1 MTSTYNHRLSELNKM
16 TLQLQSELHSALKEA
31 QDANYAKTRF
41 LARMSHEM
49 RTPLNA
55 VIGLSELMLNS
66 GKIHGDSA
74 DKLDKI
80 HIAGMT
86 LLGIVNDILDI
97 SKIES
102 GRFEMHPIEYDI
114 SSLINDIIS
123 LNTTRMN
130 EKPIQFT
137 LSVDSNLPSR
147 LFGDNLRVKQV
158 FNNLLS
164 NAFKYTDSGFV
175 KWNISFEHDCG
186 DIWLISEIEDSGKG
200 IKAEDIPKLFQ
211 DYMRV
216 DTMANRE
223 TEGTG
228 LGLSITKRLISAM
241 DGTISVS
248 SEYGKGSVFS
258 VRMRQKIVSHEPIG
272 TQTAD
277 NLMSHNYVKTKRT
290 QSAGL
295 VRPDLSYSRILVV
308 DDMQTNLDI
317 VKGMLMP
324 YGIHV
329 NCALSGS
336 EAIEMIISE
345 NPRYDAVF
353 MDHMMPGIDGVE
365 TVRIIREEIG
375 TGYAQNIPIIALT
388 ANAIAGTEDMFLANG
403 FQAYISKPVDIMR
416 LDSVLR
422 KWVRQKLFISKH
434 FCDNMSNK

>member
-1 MTSTYNHRLSELNKM
+1 M

-31 QDANYAKTRF
+31 QDASYAKTRF

-49 RTPLNA
+49 RTPLTA

-66 GKIHGDSA
+66 GEIHGDSA

-102 GRFEMHPIEYDI
+102 DRFELHPIEYDT

-130 EKPIQFT
+130 EKPIEFT
-137 LSVDSNLPSR
+137 LSIDKNLPGR

-164 NAFKYTDSGFV
+164 NAFKYTDSGTI
-175 KWNISFEHDCG
+175 KWDISFEQDG
-186 DIWLISEIEDSGKG
+186 DNIWLISNIKDSGKG

-216 DTMANRE
+216 DTSANRE

-228 LGLSITKRLISAM
+228 LGLSITKRLVSRM
-241 DGTISVS
+241 YGTISVA
-248 SEYGKGSVFS
+248 SEYGNGSVFS
-258 VRMRQKIVSHEPIG
+258 VRILQKIISPIPIG
-272 TQTAD
+272 KQTAD
-277 NLMSHNYVKTKRT
+277 NLMSNNYTKTKRT

-295 VRPDLSYSRILVV
+295 IRTDLSYAHILVV

-324 YGIHV
+324 YGIRV
-329 NCALSGS
+329 SCALSGS
-336 EAIEMIISE
+336 EAIDMIRAE
-345 NPRYDAVF
+345 NPRYDVIF

-365 TVRIIREEIG
+365 TVRIIREEID
-375 TGYAQNIPIIALT
+375 TDYAQNIPIIALT
-388 ANAIAGTEDMFLANG
+388 ANAIAGTEQMFLASG
-403 FQAYISKPVDIMR
+403 FQAYISKPVDIML

-422 KWVRQKLFISKH
+422 KWVRKKSPTKH
-434 FCDNMSNK
+434 FIYPNLCDNIPALNI